1 MGLIAEETIQRV
13 ADATDIV
20 ELVGSYFPLKR
31 AGTSFRAL
39 CPFHREKSPS
49 FHVNP
54 ARQSFHCFG
63 CGAGG
68 GVLRFVMDYEHV
80 DFPTAVRRL
89 AQRAGIPVVED
100 ASSGDDAKSHG
111 QRERLLGLHAEASA
125 WFHRNLMKSPDAA
138 HARDYLKSRGIG
150 VETAKS
156 WQLGYAP
163 DSWDALLAYLRG
175 RRFSPEEIA
184 LGGLASS
191 KDGDEGGGGRIYS
204 RFRDRLM
211 FPIRNDYGEVVA
223 FSGRVLQSDSN
234 GAKYVNSPETP
245 LFTKGR
251 VLFGLDKTKRDLIE
265 KNAAIVCE
273 GQLDLITAF
282 EAGVRHV
289 IAPQGTAFTTDQA
302 RLLKRYVET
311 VLLCFDSDAAGK
323 KAADRSLPALFSQ
336 GLLVRI
342 VSLPQGDDP
351 DSLIRRE
358 GPSAFLERV
367 ESAEDYF
374 DHNLNEAA
382 LSGELADAA
391 AKSRLVRRLAPALA
405 LVGDAVLR
413 ESTLGKMATR
423 LGVPQSTIRQFM
435 KAPTLANDSR
445 PEETNAIESPVLE
458 LSPGMRILCQ
468 LAVQSA
474 EVRAWLRA
482 QTPLARYEGAG
493 SLVDKVAA
501 VDFEDGAPPPA
512 AFLATLDPS
521 EERVLTALTTE
532 RSMPEPLDRAKQTA
546 RGMYVRNL
554 NQQMEILMA
563 EVANPALTSPER
575 QKIQKQILDLKIRVA
590 DVHRPFEQA

>member
-1 MGLIAEETIQRV
+1 MGLIAEESIQRV

-68 GVLRFVMDYEHV
+68 GVFRFVMDYEHV

-89 AQRAGIPVVED
+89 AQRSGIPVIED
-100 ASSGDDAKSHG
+100 AGSGGDAASQG
-111 QRERLLGLHAEASA
+111 QRGRLLALHAEAAA
-125 WFHRNLMKSPDAA
+125 WFHRQLMKSQSAT
-138 HARDYLKSRGIG
+138 HARDYLKSRGIS
-150 VETAKS
+150 VETAKT

-163 DSWDALLAYLRG
+163 DSWDALLGHLRE
-175 RRFSPEEIA
+175 RRFSTEEIV
-184 LGGLASS
+184 LGGLGSS
-191 KDGDEGGGGRIYS
+191 KDVDGGAHGHIYS

-211 FPIRNDYGEVVA
+211 FPIHNDYGEVVA
-223 FSGRVLQSDSN
+223 FSGRVLQADSG

-251 VLFGLDKTKRDLIE
+251 MLFGLDKTKRDLIE

-273 GQLDLITAF
+273 GQIDLITAF
-282 EAGVRHV
+282 EAGVRNV
-289 IAPQGTAFTTDQA
+289 IAPQGTAFTVDQA

-311 VLLCFDSDAAGK
+311 VLLCFDSDTAGK

-351 DSLIRRE
+351 DSLIQRE
-358 GPSAFLERV
+358 GPAAFLERV
-367 ESAEDYF
+367 EAASDYF
-374 DHNLNEAA
+374 EHNLNEAA
-382 LSGELADAA
+382 RTGELADAT
-391 AKSRLVRRLAPALA
+391 AKSRLVRRLAPSLA
-405 LVGDAVLR
+405 LVNDVVLR
-413 ESTLGKMATR
+413 ESLLGKMATR
-423 LGVPQSTIRQFM
+423 LGVPQSTIRQVM
-435 KAPTLANDSR
+435 KPPKQSGDQPVDS
-445 PEETNAIESPVLE
+445 TNAPDTPPLE
-458 LSPGMRILCQ
+458 LSPGMKILCQ
-468 LAVQSA
+468 IALQSA
-474 EVRAWLRA
+474 DARMWLRE
-482 QTPLARYEGAG
+482 QPPLAGFEHAGA
-493 SLVDKVAA
+493 LVDKVARA
-501 VDFEDGAPPPA
+501 EFEDDAPPPA

-521 EERVLTALTTE
+521 EERALSALTTA
-532 RSMPEPLDRAKQTA
+532 RPIQEPLEHAIQTTQGL
-546 RGMYVRNL
+546 RVRQL
-554 NQQMEILMA
+554 NQRIEILMA
-563 EVANPALTSPER
+563 EISCPSLTAADR